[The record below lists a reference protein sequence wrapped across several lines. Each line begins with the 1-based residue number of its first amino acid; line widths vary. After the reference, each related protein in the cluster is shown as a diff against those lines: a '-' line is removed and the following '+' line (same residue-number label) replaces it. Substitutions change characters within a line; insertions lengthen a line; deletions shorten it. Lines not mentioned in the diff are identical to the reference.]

1 MMFLQSGN
9 YEIGVKGSMSC
20 PGGTVL
26 VTDEDE
32 CRDSATVFGKPFN
45 GIGCYKTD
53 VAGCLDNGP
62 YIYLSNCA
70 YGSTRWNYA
79 AVCKRKYYI

>member
-9 YEIGVKGSMSC
+9 YQLGAKGSMSC

-26 VTDEDE
+26 VTNEDE

-45 GIGCYKTD
+45 GIACFMTD
-53 VAGCLDNGP
+53 VAGCHDNGP

-70 YGSTRWNYA
+70 ARSTAWNHA
-79 AVCKRKYYI
+79 AVCKRKYNI